1 MAINGNTKSAVDTL
15 LTSDTTTETQFKT
28 GLTHITSELDSLEV
42 HVGSLD
48 TWTVEESAGVLYF
61 KVNNVAKMKLDGS
74 GNLTVTGNVTAYGTV

>member
-1 MAINGNTKSAVDTL
+1 MAINGNTKAVVDTL

-28 GLTHITSELDSLEV
+28 GLTHITTELDSLEV
-42 HVGSLD
+42 HIGTLN
-48 TWTVEESAGVLYF
+48 TWTVEEVSGVLYF